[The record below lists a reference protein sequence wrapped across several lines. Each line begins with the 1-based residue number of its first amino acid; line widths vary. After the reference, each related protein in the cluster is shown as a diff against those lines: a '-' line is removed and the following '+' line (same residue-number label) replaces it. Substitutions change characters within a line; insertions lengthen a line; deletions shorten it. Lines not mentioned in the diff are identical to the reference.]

1 MRPTGAA
8 PAGSTAIAAAA
19 ATVAT
24 EGPLWA
30 LVGVMGLPSA
40 SVLATCNGGGTAK
53 PIVGA
58 VIGPVAVVVAVVA
71 VGAWAGGT
79 LAALAAMGAGENT
92 DDADAKRCVIMTV
105 KATLHT
111 ARSSGV
117 HTSCAV
123 LR

>member
-1 MRPTGAA
+1 MT
-8 PAGSTAIAAAA
+8 
-19 ATVAT
+19 
-24 EGPLWA
+24 
-30 LVGVMGLPSA
+30 
-40 SVLATCNGGGTAK
+40 K

-58 VIGPVAVVVAVVA
+58 VIGPVAVAVAVVA
-71 VGAWAGGT
+71 VGARAGSMPV